1 MGTVTLTLQRD
12 TYLNGTTLGKL
23 YGIDGKYLCETLE
36 DICRAWGIKHGGT
49 TAIPHGEYFLTVSMS
64 QKFKRRMVMVYTEAN
79 KYELKS
85 NGIAFKGIR
94 MHGGNTNKD
103 TWGCIIVA
111 KNRTGPESIQ
121 GTQESNVTAYVDEL
135 IKSGHTVKLKVVNK
149 AQPM

>member
-1 MGTVTLTLQRD
+1 MKIATLKLERD
-12 TYLNGTTLGKL
+12 SYLNGTTLGKL
-23 YGIDGKYLCETLE
+23 SGTDGKYLCETLE

-49 TAIPHGEYFLTVSMS
+49 TAIPVGEYFLTVSMS
-64 QKFKRRMVMVYTEAN
+64 EKFKRRMVMVYTEAN

-103 TWGCIIVA
+103 TWGCIVVA
-111 KNRTGPESIQ
+111 KNRTGAETIQ
-121 GTQESNVTAYVDEL
+121 GSQEANITAYVDDL
-135 IKSGHTVKLKVVNK
+135 IKSGYTVKLKVINK